1 MYNSLQHFNE
11 RNGAVRDGRVCTIN
25 RKDKKYMAMIP
36 DPEVHHQG
44 ESHSNNQRMIIML
57 SSLIV

>member
-25 RKDKKYMAMIP
+25 RKDKKYMAMIL
-36 DPEVHHQG
+36 DPEVHQG